1 MIFNKI
7 LPSFLKPFQNFV
19 VVSINPVFEKCVRGF
34 YASKS
39 RPSVLVAE
47 EFFDYVIAA
56 LFKRLEPLAVCGS
69 LLGYRV
75 GAMVLLHSFISRTI
89 AGYAFS
95 VSSILS

>member
-1 MIFNKI
+1 MMIFNKI

-47 EFFDYVIAA
+47 EFLDHVVAV
-56 LFKRLEPLAVCGS
+56 LLERFYPLAVCGS
-69 LLGYRV
+69 FLGVWGGGSLRGV
-75 GAMVLLHSFISRTI
+75 
-89 AGYAFS
+89 
-95 VSSILS
+95 